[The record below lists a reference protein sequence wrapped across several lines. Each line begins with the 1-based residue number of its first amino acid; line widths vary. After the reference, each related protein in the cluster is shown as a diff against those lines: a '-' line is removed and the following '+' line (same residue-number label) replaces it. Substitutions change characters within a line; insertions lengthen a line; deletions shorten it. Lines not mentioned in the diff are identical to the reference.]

1 MRHFSRVTLQ
11 TAALAFLAVSLTSC
25 DVIASLDLGAVGE
38 RNDRAAE
45 YAREGDIEDEGFF
58 TSLPLL
64 ERQWLKRAE
73 SIADNP
79 SFDPQKRPALVP
91 LNFRQIP
98 WNNEIALL
106 PSDIDARLS
115 SDFGWRGLFGR
126 KDFHSGIDIVADAH
140 TDVFTPVSGEVIHVA
155 YSGKD
160 SGVVIADGER
170 QYTFW
175 HVTPGSNIRRGDYL
189 TAGTNVGTL
198 VPLGR
203 STHLHYS
210 IHLTGPTMDHRQ
222 RDDSNAV
229 DPLSLLEL

>member
-1 MRHFSRVTLQ
+1 MRHLSTATFKV
-11 TAALAFLAVSLTSC
+11 AALTFVAFSMASC

-45 YAREGDIEDEGFF
+45 YAREGDFEDEDFF
-58 TSLPLL
+58 SSLPLL

-73 SIADNP
+73 SMADNP

-106 PSDIDARLS
+106 PSDADARLS
-115 SDFGWRGLFGR
+115 SDFGWRGLFGS

-140 TDVFTPVSGEVIHVA
+140 TEVFTPISGEVIHVA
-155 YSGKD
+155 YAGKD

-175 HVTPGSNIRRGDYL
+175 HVTPCNTISKGDYV
-189 TAGTNVGTL
+189 TAGTNVGNL

-210 IHLTGPTMDHRQ
+210 IHLTGPTLDHTQ

-229 DPLSLLEL
+229 DPLSLLDL